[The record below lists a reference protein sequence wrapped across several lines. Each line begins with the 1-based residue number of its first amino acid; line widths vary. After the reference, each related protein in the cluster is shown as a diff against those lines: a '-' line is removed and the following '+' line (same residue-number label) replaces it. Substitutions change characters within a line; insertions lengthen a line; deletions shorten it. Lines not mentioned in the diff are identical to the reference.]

1 MTAKMEFEKIYSE
14 VAASITSSRDELASI
29 SVANKDGQE
38 HIANVVKQLGV
49 IQDQFSEQL
58 DLLEKN
64 SEWDVFTVAF
74 FGETNAGKSTILESL
89 RILFDEESRRKLI
102 VESEVEIEA
111 ISDQIKVHADR
122 VKAGFSDAYL
132 RQKNRALY
140 ANNEIKKLSE
150 ILEDESRERVRLEE
164 IKTSFQV
171 KRNMVLMLLLGIA
184 AGAGAAFLL
193 ATQAGG

>member
-14 VAASITSSRDELASI
+14 VAASISSSRDELASI

-89 RILFDEESRRKLI
+89 RILFDEESRRKFI
-102 VESEVEIEA
+102 VESEV
-111 ISDQIKVHADR
+111 
-122 VKAGFSDAYL
+122 
-132 RQKNRALY
+132 
-140 ANNEIKKLSE
+140 
-150 ILEDESRERVRLEE
+150 
-164 IKTSFQV
+164 
-171 KRNMVLMLLLGIA
+171 
-184 AGAGAAFLL
+184 
-193 ATQAGG
+193 